1 MMPMQGPYWD
11 GKSVTVVNT
20 GNRHDRRQIDV
31 SLSNDAA
38 RMLALALA
46 RLKQTTIS
54 LTPEVEEL
62 LSALNYVTVGDPA
75 SRAAHRVMEAGKGM
89 TPDGGR

>member
-1 MMPMQGPYWD
+1 MDAPTWD
-11 GKSVTVVNT
+11 GKTVHVINM
-20 GNRHDRRQIDV
+20 GPGRDRRQVEV
-31 SLSNDAA
+31 SLTNDAA

-62 LSALNYVTVGDPA
+62 LSALNYVLVGDPA
-75 SRAAHRVMEAGKGM
+75 SRTAHRVMEAGKGM
-89 TPDGGR
+89 TPDGGW